1 MALRSK
7 PTSPEAF
14 IEGLNSFTDSD
25 SDLQQQV
32 RKLQLELAQQSQR
45 EQQLVTQIKE
55 LQSQPLAL
63 KEQQQLQGEI
73 DKLREHLKQTQGVVR
88 YPVEKI
94 RPNPEQPRKTFD
106 EEVEAMVLSLQAE
119 GQLAP
124 VILFEDGTIFDGECR
139 WRSSQVLQW
148 ENLDAVIIARPKD
161 EKTLLRKAYLSG
173 RHRRNLNAL
182 DQAETLVTLACDYIP
197 ELPPQD
203 VPRIISRVLKRLKRK
218 QVKLGS
224 QLHLQSVEEQQEA
237 FEHLKVEGVEISE
250 VEIEVFLIFLGL
262 QEHPVSLD
270 RNIFTTLK
278 LSVDLKDAVR
288 HQRLACPQALAL
300 NRLSAEK
307 LHMTEKRALKLR
319 QQGIEIVVAQN
330 LSEEATKK
338 WVIEQ
343 KKRFVKDD
351 PISHNQDKKVDRII
365 ANFRALDFEQ
375 VTFSLEQRQELEQ
388 LLNKKLQQLKVL
400 AN

>member
-14 IEGLNSFTDSD
+14 IEGLNSFTDND
-25 SDLQQQV
+25 LDLQQQV
-32 RKLQLELAQQSQR
+32 RKLQQELAKHCQR
-45 EQQLVTQIKE
+45 EQQLVTQIEE

-63 KEQQQLQGEI
+63 RERQQLQDEI
-73 DKLREHLKQTQGVVR
+73 DKLREHLQQTQGVVR
-88 YPVEKI
+88 YPIEKI
-94 RPNPEQPRKTFD
+94 SPNPKQPRKTFD
-106 EEVEAMVLSLQAE
+106 EEVEAMELSLQAE

-124 VILFEDGTIFDGECR
+124 IILFEDGTIFDGECR
-139 WRSSQVLQW
+139 WRASQILQW
-148 ENLDAVIIARPKD
+148 EDLDAVIIARPKD

-182 DQAETLVTLACDYIP
+182 DQAETLVALACDRIQ
-197 ELPPQD
+197 ELPPQE

-218 QVKLGS
+218 QIKLDS
-224 QLHLQSVEEQQEA
+224 QLHLQSAEQQREA
-237 FEHLKVEGVEISE
+237 LEQLKVEGVEISE
-250 VEIEVFLIFLGL
+250 VEIEVFLVFLGL

-288 HQRLACPQALAL
+288 QQRLGCPQAIAL

-307 LHMTEKRALKLR
+307 LQTTEKRALKLR
-319 QQGIEIVVAQN
+319 QQGIEIVVTQN

-351 PISHNQDKKVDRII
+351 PLSHSQDKKVDRFI
-365 ANFRALDFEQ
+365 AIFRALDFEQ
-375 VTFSLEQRQELEQ
+375 VAFSSEQRQELEQ
-388 LLNKKLQQLKVL
+388 LLSKKLQQLKAL

>member
-32 RKLQLELAQQSQR
+32 RKLQQELAQQSQR

-148 ENLDAVIIARPKD
+148 EDLDAVIIARPKD

-218 QVKLGS
+218 QVKLDS

>member
-148 ENLDAVIIARPKD
+148 EDLDAVIIARPKD

-288 HQRLACPQALAL
+288 HQRLACPQALTL